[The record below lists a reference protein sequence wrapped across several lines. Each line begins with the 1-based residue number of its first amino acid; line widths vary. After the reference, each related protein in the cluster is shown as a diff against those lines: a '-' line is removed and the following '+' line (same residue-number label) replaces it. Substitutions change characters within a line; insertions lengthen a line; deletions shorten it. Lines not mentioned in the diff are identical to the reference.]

1 MTSLQTAFTAALA
14 AIKIPAIGISPESY
28 AWLFTAR
35 SMMTPDAGLL
45 IIELPTHS
53 TDGILKK
60 IWPTG
65 MINSACEKIDNVV
78 KKTFPPIQ
86 AVEYF
91 MDPDLFDVRL
101 ALSDQSDLVKKFY
114 ETLEPLLVLGLDY
127 MPRYKNLKLSNIWY
141 VLAVMDGWSI
151 HGRYEFGSII
161 HPEV

>member
-1 MTSLQTAFTAALA
+1 
-14 AIKIPAIGISPESY
+14 
-28 AWLFTAR
+28 
-35 SMMTPDAGLL
+35 
-45 IIELPTHS
+45 
-53 TDGILKK
+53 
-60 IWPTG
+60 